1 MVSVLQ
7 DFWWFLVL
15 IGVMILLHEL
25 GHYLVGRFF
34 DVKIDAFSIGFGP
47 RLFGFQRGETDF
59 KVCLILFGGY
69 VKFAGEYPGE
79 TPATGKSPIQE
90 AYEATGLAAP
100 ESEQVSER
108 PATLDP
114 RALPS
119 KPRWQRLCI
128 TCAGPATNVVLAI
141 ALLTGLYMVQYPKI
155 PMPPSPTVGYVAPD
169 GPAAKAGIRE
179 GDKVVQI
186 DGVVDPTWETITLQE
201 IASAKRAMDVW
212 VVRDGQRLNFSVT
225 PQYDEKQ
232 HVGIAGWMQSSP
244 VQVSGYC
251 CNVEV
256 AKQAGLKKGDTFVSL
271 NGKPIRT
278 STRLLDL
285 IAATKGSPA
294 DLVYLRD
301 GKEYH
306 TTVTPVWNDYGGSPA
321 WRIGAG
327 LESPVEIVKLPFRE
341 ALAESWRQN
350 LQSTKLIYQFLQ
362 GIAERRMSAKGL
374 SGPIGIAQLSGQAAR
389 EGAAVYIGLMAA
401 VSLNLAIF
409 NLLPI
414 PILDGG
420 AMLMLLVEML
430 LRRDLSLR
438 IKEAIV
444 RVGFVFLMMVVVFV
458 LYNDIA
464 KIFPQG

>member
-47 RLFGFQRGETDF
+47 RLFGFRRGETDF

-69 VKFAGEYPGE
+69 VKFAGEQPGD
-79 TPATGKSPIQE
+79 
-90 AYEATGLAAP
+90 
-100 ESEQVSER
+100 EQAE
-108 PATLDP
+108 DP

-128 TCAGPATNVVLAI
+128 TFAGPATNVILAI
-141 ALLTGLYMVQYPKI
+141 ALLTGLYMVQYPKL
-155 PMPPSPTVGYVAPD
+155 PMPPDPTVGYVAPD
-169 GPAAKAGIRE
+169 GPAAKAGIKE

-186 DGVVDPTWETITLQE
+186 DGVMDPTWETIALQE

-225 PQYDEKQ
+225 PVYDDKQ
-232 HVGIAGWMQSSP
+232 HVGIAGWMQSTP

-251 CNVEV
+251 CNIEV
-256 AKQAGLKKGDTFVSL
+256 AKQAGLKKGDTFVSI
-271 NGKPIRT
+271 NGKPVRT
-278 STRLLDL
+278 SMKLLDL
-285 IAATKGSPA
+285 IAETKGSPA

-306 TTVTPVWNDYGGSPA
+306 TTVKPVWSDYQGSKA

-327 LESPVEIVKLPFRE
+327 LESPVEIVKLQFRE

-350 LQSTKLIYQFLQ
+350 VQSTKLIYQFLQ

-389 EGAAVYIGLMAA
+389 EGPAVYIGLMAA

-420 AMLMLLVEML
+420 VMLMLAVEML

-464 KIFPQG
+464 KMLPQG

>member
-1 MVSVLQ
+1 MVSILQ
-7 DFWWFLVL
+7 DVWWFLVL
-15 IGVMILLHEL
+15 IGIMILLHEL

-47 RLFGFQRGETDF
+47 RLFGFRRGETDF

-69 VKFAGEYPGE
+69 VKFAGEQPGD
-79 TPATGKSPIQE
+79 
-90 AYEATGLAAP
+90 
-100 ESEQVSER
+100 EQAS
-108 PATLDP
+108 DP

-128 TCAGPATNVVLAI
+128 TFAGPATNFVLAV
-141 ALLTGLYMVQYPKI
+141 ALLAGLYMVQFPKI
-155 PMPPSPTVGYVAPD
+155 PMPPSPTVGEVAPD
-169 GPAAKAGIRE
+169 GPVAKAGIRE

-186 DGVVDPTWETITLQE
+186 DGVVDPTWETIALKE
-201 IASAKRAMDVW
+201 MASAKRPMDVW
-212 VVRDGQRLNFSVT
+212 VERDGQRLNFTVT
-225 PQYDEKQ
+225 PAYDEKE
-232 HVGIAGWMQSSP
+232 HIGLAGWRPSSP
-244 VQVSGYC
+244 VQVAGYC
-251 CNVEV
+251 CNLEI
-256 AKQAGLKKGDTFVSL
+256 AQKAGLQKGDTFVSV
-271 NGKPIRT
+271 NGKPVRT
-278 STRLLDL
+278 STRLLEL
-285 IAATKGSPA
+285 IAEAKGSPV
-294 DLVYLRD
+294 DLVYSRA

-306 TTVTPVWNDYGGSPA
+306 TTVTPVWNDYQGNKA

-327 LESPVEIVKLPFRE
+327 LESPVEMVKLPFRE
-341 ALAESWRQN
+341 ALAESWRRNVQI
-350 LQSTKLIYQFLQ
+350 TKLTYQFLQ
-362 GIAERRMSAKGL
+362 GIVERRMSAKGL

-389 EGAAVYIGLMAA
+389 EGATVYIELMAG

-420 AMLMLLVEML
+420 VILMLLVEML

-464 KIFPQG
+464 KMLPQG

>member
-1 MVSVLQ
+1 MVSFLQ

-69 VKFAGEYPGE
+69 VKFAGEQPGD
-79 TPATGKSPIQE
+79 
-90 AYEATGLAAP
+90 
-100 ESEQVSER
+100 EQAS
-108 PATLDP
+108 DP

-128 TCAGPATNVVLAI
+128 TFAGPATNFILAV
-141 ALLTGLYMVQYPKI
+141 ALLTGLYMVEYQKT
-155 PMPPSPTVGYVAPD
+155 PMPPSPIVGYVVPD

-179 GDKVVQI
+179 GDKVVQV
-186 DGVVDPTWETITLQE
+186 DGVMDPTWETIAVRE
-201 IASAKRAMDVW
+201 FAGAKRPMDVW
-212 VVRDGQRLNFSVT
+212 VLRDGQRLNFTVT
-225 PQYDEKQ
+225 PVYDDKQ
-232 HVGIAGWMQSSP
+232 HLGFAGWTQSTS
-244 VQVSGYC
+244 VQVGGYC
-251 CNVEV
+251 CNIEV
-256 AKQAGLKKGDTFVSL
+256 AQKAGLKKGDTFVSL
-271 NGKPIRT
+271 NGKPIR
-278 STRLLDL
+278 SSMRLLDV
-285 IAATKGSPA
+285 IAEAKGSPV
-294 DLVYLRD
+294 DLAYARD

-306 TTVTPVWNDYGGSPA
+306 TTVTPVWSDYQGSQA
-321 WRIGAG
+321 WRIGAK

-341 ALAESWRQN
+341 AVAESWRQN
-350 LQSTKLIYQFLQ
+350 IQLTKLTYQTLQ
-362 GIAERRMSAKGL
+362 GIIERRMSAKGL

-389 EGAAVYIGLMAA
+389 EGPEVYIGLMAA

-420 AMLMLLVEML
+420 VILMLLVEML

-464 KIFPQG
+464 KMLPPG

>member
-1 MVSVLQ
+1 MVSFLQ

-47 RLFGFQRGETDF
+47 RLFGFHHGETDF

-69 VKFAGEYPGE
+69 VKFAGEQPGD
-79 TPATGKSPIQE
+79 
-90 AYEATGLAAP
+90 
-100 ESEQVSER
+100 EQAS
-108 PATLDP
+108 DP

-128 TCAGPATNVVLAI
+128 TFAGPATNIVLAVG
-141 ALLTGLYMVQYPKI
+141 LLTGLYMVQYPKI
-155 PMPPSPTVGYVAPD
+155 PMPPSPIVGFVAPD
-169 GPAAKAGIRE
+169 GPAAQAGVRE
-179 GDKVVQI
+179 GDQVVQI
-186 DGVVDPTWETITLQE
+186 DDVMDPTWETIAVKE
-201 IASAKRAMDVW
+201 IASAKRPMDVW
-212 VVRDGQRLNFSVT
+212 VVRNGQRLNFTVT
-225 PQYDEKQ
+225 PAYDDKQ
-232 HVGIAGWMQSSP
+232 HLGIAGWTQSMA
-244 VQVSGYC
+244 VQVGGYC
-251 CNVEV
+251 CDVEV
-256 AKQAGLKKGDTFVSL
+256 AQKAGLKKGDTFVSL
-271 NGKPIRT
+271 NGKPIR
-278 STRLLDL
+278 SSMRLLDV
-285 IAATKGSPA
+285 IGEAKGSPS
-294 DLVYLRD
+294 DLVYARD

-306 TTVTPVWNDYGGSPA
+306 TTVTPVWSDYQGSKA
-321 WRIGAG
+321 WRIGAA

-350 LQSTKLIYQFLQ
+350 VQSTKLIYQFLQ
-362 GIAERRMSAKGL
+362 GIAERRMSAKSL
-374 SGPIGIAQLSGQAAR
+374 EGPIRIAQLSGQAAR
-389 EGAAVYIGLMAA
+389 EGAVVYIGLMAA

-420 AMLMLLVEML
+420 VMLMLLVEML
-430 LRRDLSLR
+430 LRRDLSMR

-458 LYNDIA
+458 LYNDITKLLPA
-464 KIFPQG
+464 G

>member
-69 VKFAGEYPGE
+69 VKFAGEQPGD
-79 TPATGKSPIQE
+79 
-90 AYEATGLAAP
+90 
-100 ESEQVSER
+100 EQ
-108 PATLDP
+108 ANDP
-114 RALPS
+114 RALPA
-119 KPRWQRLCI
+119 KPRWQRMCI
-128 TCAGPATNVVLAI
+128 TFAGPATNVVLAV

-155 PMPPSPTVGYVAPD
+155 PMPPNPTVGYVAPD

-186 DGVVDPTWETITLQE
+186 DGVTDPTWETIAVKE
-201 IASAKRAMDVW
+201 IASAKRPMDVW
-212 VVRDGQRLNFSVT
+212 VVRDGQRLNFTVT
-225 PQYDEKQ
+225 PVYDDKE
-232 HVGIAGWMQSSP
+232 HIGSAGWKP
-244 VQVSGYC
+244 ATAVEVAGYC
-251 CNVEV
+251 CNIEV
-256 AKQAGLKKGDTFVSL
+256 AQKAGLKKGDIFVSI

-285 IAATKGSPA
+285 IAAAKGSPV
-294 DLVYLRD
+294 DLAYSRG

-306 TTVTPVWNDYGGSPA
+306 TTVTPVWSDYQGSKA

-350 LQSTKLIYQFLQ
+350 VQSTKLIYQFLQ
-362 GIAERRMSAKGL
+362 GIVERRMSAKGL
-374 SGPIGIAQLSGQAAR
+374 SGPIGIAQLSGASRSRRRGGLHRPDGRGQSEPGDLQPPADSDPGRRRHAHAAGGNAAAAR
-389 EGAAVYIGLMAA
+389 PESADQGSHRQGGIRV
-401 VSLNLAIF
+401 
-409 NLLPI
+409 PH
-414 PILDGG
+414 DGG
-420 AMLMLLVEML
+420 G
-430 LRRDLSLR
+430 
-438 IKEAIV
+438 V
-444 RVGFVFLMMVVVFV
+444 RAV
-458 LYNDIA
+458 
-464 KIFPQG
+464 

>member
-7 DFWWFLVL
+7 DVWWFLIL

-47 RLFGFQRGETDF
+47 RLFGFRRGETDF

-69 VKFAGEYPGE
+69 VKFAGEQPGD
-79 TPATGKSPIQE
+79 
-90 AYEATGLAAP
+90 
-100 ESEQVSER
+100 EQAS
-108 PATLDP
+108 DP

-128 TCAGPATNVVLAI
+128 TFAGPATNFVLAV
-141 ALLTGLYMVQYPKI
+141 ALLTGLYMVEYPKI
-155 PMPPSPTVGYVAPD
+155 PMPPSPTVGYVTAD
-169 GPAAKAGIRE
+169 GPAAKAGVRE
-179 GDKVVQI
+179 GDRVVQI
-186 DGVVDPTWETITLQE
+186 DGVVDPNWETIALKE
-201 IASAKRAMDVW
+201 MAGAKQPMDVW
-212 VVRDGQRLNFSVT
+212 VERDGRRINFTVT
-225 PQYDEKQ
+225 PVYDEKQ
-232 HVGIAGWMQSSP
+232 HIGYAGWTQSMA
-244 VQVSGYC
+244 VQVADYC
-251 CNVEV
+251 CNIDA
-256 AKQAGLKKGDTFVSL
+256 AKQAGLKKGDTFVSM
-271 NGKPIRT
+271 NGQPIR
-278 STRLLDL
+278 SSMRLLDA
-285 IAATKGSPA
+285 IAEAKGSPV
-294 DLVYLRD
+294 DLAYSRD

-306 TTVTPVWNDYGGSPA
+306 TTVAPVWDQASKS
-321 WRIGAG
+321 WRIGAA
-327 LESPVEIVKLPFRE
+327 LESPVEMVKLPFRE
-341 ALAESWRQN
+341 AVAESWRRNVQI
-350 LQSTKLIYQFLQ
+350 TKLTYQVLQ
-362 GIAERRMSAKGL
+362 GIIERRMSAKGL

-389 EGAAVYIGLMAA
+389 EGPGAYFDLMAG

-420 AMLMLLVEML
+420 FILMLLVEML

-464 KIFPQG
+464 KMLPPG

>member
-1 MVSVLQ
+1 MVSFLQ

-47 RLFGFQRGETDF
+47 RLFGFRSGETDF

-69 VKFAGEYPGE
+69 VKFAGEQPGD
-79 TPATGKSPIQE
+79 
-90 AYEATGLAAP
+90 
-100 ESEQVSER
+100 EQSN
-108 PATLDP
+108 DP
-114 RALPS
+114 RALPA
-119 KPRWQRLCI
+119 KPRWQRMCI
-128 TCAGPATNVVLAI
+128 TFAGPATNFVLAV

-155 PMPPSPTVGYVAPD
+155 PMPPSPTVGEVAPD

-179 GDKVVQI
+179 GDKVVQF
-186 DGVVDPTWETITLQE
+186 DGVVDPTWETIYLKE
-201 IASAKRAMDVW
+201 IASAKRPLDVW
-212 VVRDGQRLNFSVT
+212 VQRDGQRLNFTLT
-225 PQYDEKQ
+225 PVYDEKQ
-232 HVGIAGWMQSSP
+232 RLGYAGWTQATA
-244 VQVSGYC
+244 VQVGGYC
-251 CNVEV
+251 CNVD
-256 AKQAGLKKGDTFVSL
+256 AAQKAGLQKGEHFVSM
-271 NGKPIRT
+271 NGKPIRS
-278 STRLLDL
+278 STRLLEL
-285 IAATKGSPA
+285 IAEAKGSPV
-294 DLVYLRD
+294 DLVYLRN
-301 GKEYH
+301 GKELH
-306 TTVTPVWNDYGGSPA
+306 TTVTPVWSDVQGNQA
-321 WRIGAG
+321 WRIGAA

-341 ALAESWRQN
+341 AVAESWRRNVQ
-350 LQSTKLIYQFLQ
+350 LTKLTYQFLQ
-362 GIAERRMSAKGL
+362 GIIERRMSAKGL

-389 EGAAVYIGLMAA
+389 EGAADYFLLMAG

-420 AMLMLLVEML
+420 VMLMLLVEML

-464 KIFPQG
+464 KMFPPG

>member
-47 RLFGFQRGETDF
+47 RLFGFRRGETDF

-69 VKFAGEYPGE
+69 VKFAGEQPGD
-79 TPATGKSPIQE
+79 
-90 AYEATGLAAP
+90 
-100 ESEQVSER
+100 EQ
-108 PATLDP
+108 ANDP

-128 TCAGPATNVVLAI
+128 TFAGPATNIVLAI
-141 ALLTGLYMVQYPKI
+141 VLLTGLYMVQYPKL
-155 PMPPSPTVGYVAPD
+155 PMPPNPTVGYVAAD
-169 GPAAKAGIRE
+169 GPAAKAGIKE

-186 DGVVDPTWETITLQE
+186 DGVTDPTWETIAVQE

-225 PQYDEKQ
+225 PVYDDKQ
-232 HVGIAGWMQSSP
+232 HVGIAGWMQSTP

-256 AKQAGLKKGDTFVSL
+256 AKQAGLKKGDTFVSI
-271 NGKPIRT
+271 NGKPVRT
-278 STRLLDL
+278 SMKLLDL
-285 IAATKGSPA
+285 VAETKGSPA

-306 TTVTPVWNDYGGSPA
+306 TTVSPVWSDYQGSKA

-350 LQSTKLIYQFLQ
+350 VQSTKLIYQFLQ

-389 EGAAVYIGLMAA
+389 EGPAVYIGLMAA

-420 AMLMLLVEML
+420 VMLMLAVEML

-464 KIFPQG
+464 KMLPQG

>member
-47 RLFGFQRGETDF
+47 RLFGFRSGETDF

-69 VKFAGEYPGE
+69 VKFAGEQPGD
-79 TPATGKSPIQE
+79 
-90 AYEATGLAAP
+90 
-100 ESEQVSER
+100 EQ
-108 PATLDP
+108 ANDP
-114 RALPS
+114 RALPA
-119 KPRWQRLCI
+119 KPRWQRMCI
-128 TCAGPATNVVLAI
+128 TFAGPATNVVLAV
-141 ALLTGLYMVQYPKI
+141 ALLTGLYMVQYPKV
-155 PMPPSPTVGYVAPD
+155 PMPPSPAVGYVAPD
-169 GPAAKAGIRE
+169 GPAAKAGILE

-186 DGVVDPTWETITLQE
+186 DGVTDPTWETIGLRE
-201 IASAKRAMDVW
+201 IASAGRPMDIW
-212 VVRDGQRLNFSVT
+212 VLRNGQRLNFSVT
-225 PQYDEKQ
+225 PQYDDKQ
-232 HVGIAGWMQSSP
+232 HVGIAGWMQASA

-251 CNVEV
+251 CNIDV
-256 AKQAGLKKGDTFVSL
+256 AKRAGLKKGDTFVSV
-271 NGKPIRT
+271 NGKPVRT
-278 STRLLDL
+278 SMKLLDL
-285 IAATKGSPA
+285 IAETKGSPA
-294 DLVYLRD
+294 DLVYSRG

-306 TTVTPVWNDYGGSPA
+306 TTVAPVMSDYQGNKA

-420 AMLMLLVEML
+420 VMLMLAIEML

-464 KIFPQG
+464 KMLPQG